1 MSALTKSSRKVKT
14 ERCQLSNV
22 LKAVSIA
29 ETAFLLGS
37 ELMNATSPILVY
49 ESLDTNDTFFMNLAA
64 ILQTVFEP
72 AVLWITRPSRV
83 MTVNV

>member
-1 MSALTKSSRKVKT
+1 MSALTKSSRKAKT

-22 LKAVSIA
+22 LWAVSIA

-37 ELMNATSPILVY
+37 ELMNATSPVLVY
-49 ESLDTNDTFFMNLAA
+49 ESLDTNNTFFMNLSA
-64 ILQTVFEP
+64 LFQTVFQP